1 VEAQQPDPD
10 EHIKALAG
18 PLYQRMIEDRDF
30 CLRQLEA
37 TDVRVALAAVCL
49 CTDHWKIGSTDAVT
63 EACCRIAASLRTD
76 RRKIGSTDAVTE
88 ACFRIAAANTE
99 EAHRFGALLMLS
111 LLHAGT
117 RDPRVCRFLGRLI
130 FDSASTMR
138 LRRFAYWVLIDV
150 AIDRDS
156 ESLDCAG
163 VRVLKQICYRHPDH
177 FREDELR
184 ERFGFSRELWDSVDQ
199 INWGWVVDV
208 MDSLPSE
215 KNE

>member
-1 VEAQQPDPD
+1 VEAQQPAPD

-63 EACCRIAASLRTD
+63 EACCRIAA
-76 RRKIGSTDAVTE
+76 
-88 ACFRIAAANTE
+88 ANTE
-99 EAHRFGALLMLS
+99 EAHRFEALLSLS

-150 AIDRDS
+150 AMDRDS
-156 ESLDCAG
+156 ERWDCRGA
-163 VRVLKQICYRHPDH
+163 RLLKKVCYRHPDH

-184 ERFGFSRELWDSVDQ
+184 ERSGFSRELWDSVDQ

-208 MDSLPSE
+208 MDSLPPE